1 MISPDT
7 LVAVGV
13 VIKPHGIRGEVRI
26 HAHNLDSPLWDE
38 AAPIVLRFPDGDR
51 EVEVQTLRIVPGK
64 HLVAR
69 LAGVATREAAEALR
83 GVEVL
88 VPRARFEDLE
98 EDEFYLV
105 DLVGLRVQRDGL
117 DVGVI
122 EDVFEYPSVACLKVR
137 SEDGVREVPI
147 VEPWVVDVDVEGGV
161 VEVGPW
167 DDVPVQ

>member
-1 MISPDT
+1 MISPDS
-7 LVAVGV
+7 LVAVGAI
-13 VIKPHGIRGEVRI
+13 IKPHGIRGEVRI

-38 AAPIVLRFPDGDR
+38 AEPLVLRFPDGDR
-51 EVEVQTLRIVPGK
+51 EVAVEMLRVVPGK

-69 LAGVATREAAEALR
+69 LAGVGTREGAEALR

-88 VPRARFEDLE
+88 VPRARFEALE

-105 DLVGLRVQRDGL
+105 DLIGLRARRDGVE
-117 DVGVI
+117 VGMV

-137 SEDGVREVPI
+137 SDDGVREVPL
-147 VEPWVVDVDVEGGV
+147 VEPWVVDVDVDAGF